1 MNKFGETDVQRHHV
15 QGLADRRTQTQLEMS
30 ATRVP
35 SARRSVDLPG
45 QMKSGPSSSK
55 SSSKSSSSSPKRR
68 GAKAAVPMLPGE
80 QSKAER
86 VAQRKNRVLQKR
98 LQSSL
103 HDLARN
109 RY

>member
-1 MNKFGETDVQRHHV
+1 MNMFGEKDVQRHHV
-15 QGLADRRTQTQLEMS
+15 QRLADRRTQTQQMS

-45 QMKSGPSSSK
+45 QMKSGPSGSNS
-55 SSSKSSSSSPKRR
+55 SSSSSPKRR
-68 GAKAAVPMLPGE
+68 GSKAAVPMLPGE

-86 VAQRKNRVLQKR
+86 VAQRKNRVLQTR

>member
-1 MNKFGETDVQRHHV
+1 MNKFGEKDVQRHHV
-15 QGLADRRTQTQLEMS
+15 QRLADRRTQTQQMS

-45 QMKSGPSSSK
+45 QMKSGPSGSNS
-55 SSSKSSSSSPKRR
+55 SSSSSPKRR
-68 GAKAAVPMLPGE
+68 GSKAAVPMLPGE

-86 VAQRKNRVLQKR
+86 VAQRKNRVLQTR

>member
-1 MNKFGETDVQRHHV
+1 MNKFGEKDVQRHHV
-15 QGLADRRTQTQLEMS
+15 QGLADRRKQTQQMS

-45 QMKSGPSSSK
+45 QMKSGPSG
-55 SSSKSSSSSPKRR
+55 SSSSSPKRR
-68 GAKAAVPMLPGE
+68 GSKAAVPMLPGE

>member
-45 QMKSGPSSSK
+45 QIKSGP

>member
-1 MNKFGETDVQRHHV
+1 MNKFGEKDMQRHHV
-15 QGLADRRTQTQLEMS
+15 QGLADRRTQTQLDMS

-45 QMKSGPSSSK
+45 QMKSGPSGSNS
-55 SSSKSSSSSPKRR
+55 SSSSSPKRR
-68 GAKAAVPMLPGE
+68 GSKAAVPMLPGE

>member
-1 MNKFGETDVQRHHV
+1 MNKFVEKDVQRHHV
-15 QGLADRRTQTQLEMS
+15 QRLADRRTQTQQMS

-45 QMKSGPSSSK
+45 QMKSGPSGSNS
-55 SSSKSSSSSPKRR
+55 SSSSSPKRR
-68 GAKAAVPMLPGE
+68 VSKAAVPMLPGE

-86 VAQRKNRVLQKR
+86 VAQRKNRVLQTR